1 MKYAYK
7 NVDGSYSECTADEYQ
22 TLLRLNFVVTT
33 FAEEPT
39 LKSELIDIISEGDSE
54 AAAIIDEL
62 ISDEDFEKLT
72 ELREQEIEYLID
84 EEVINPDY
92 EDGFDSDTEA
102 DIQFDTLGAPVAS
115 SSSDPNNWYPRA
127 VIVTPPNKEKV
138 SYDDIKRIQGAIYQL
153 VEGGMVNDSDEL
165 DGSKFAKRLETYRNV
180 SIHTKK
186 KDRQTPSIL
195 FLPDFSPSCSSY
207 NTLYSTLL
215 NAVSA
220 IRDDFN
226 VIVAPT
232 YNGVPKWYIVNGVRS
247 HETLLI
253 HEDDTFGDDF
263 GKDGGI
269 QACVSTSSLTRPFY
283 LKQIN
288 GLCDKYGV
296 STIIV
301 SGDCDGQQ
309 LYFGLLDTN
318 PNIDRFVW
326 LDGSYLNKAQTTMLD
341 STDELLKAARSRA
354 RDYKSRLTYFSG
366 VKDTKLFVRALE
378 RCNNW

>member
-7 NVDGSYSECTADEYQ
+7 TVDGDYKECTSEEYQ

-33 FAEEPT
+33 ITEEPT
-39 LKSELIDIISEGDSE
+39 LKSELIDVISEGDSE

-62 ISDEDFEKLT
+62 ISDEDFDKLT

-92 EDGFDSDTEA
+92 EDGFDSDTEV
-102 DIQFDTLGAPVAS
+102 DIQFDTLSAPVAS

-127 VIVTPPNKEKV
+127 VIVTPPKKEKV
-138 SYDDIKRIQGAIYQL
+138 GYDDIKRIQGAIYQL
-153 VEGGMVNDSDEL
+153 VEGGMANDSDEL
-165 DGSKFAKRLETYRNV
+165 DGSKFAKRLETYRDV
-180 SIHTKK
+180 SVHTKK

-232 YNGVPKWYIVNGVRS
+232 YNGVPKWYVVNGVRS
-247 HETLLI
+247 SETLTM
-253 HEDDTFGDDF
+253 HGNDYVKDFDRDGDLDASVI
-263 GKDGGI
+263 D
-269 QACVSTSSLTRPFY
+269 CPLSRPFY
-283 LKQIN
+283 VKQIN

-309 LYFGLLDTN
+309 LYLGLLNTN

-326 LDGSYLNKAQTTMLD
+326 LDGSYLNKSQTTMLD
-341 STDELLKAARSRA
+341 STDELLKAASLRVS
-354 RDYKSRLTYFSG
+354 DYKSRLTYFSG